1 MSEYF
6 VPAGSGEAE
15 FVEKR
20 SSFLGHV
27 RFVETEDAARDFIN
41 EMKKKHYDARHNCWC
56 YMIREGA
63 VRYSDDGEP
72 QGTAG
77 LPMLEVFKREGVEN
91 VVCVVTR
98 YFGGVLLGTG
108 GLLRAYTKSAKDAL
122 DAAGIAAVRRWVKL
136 EVGCPY
142 SLFERMKTECLSLDG
157 AVQNVDY
164 GATVLLSLL
173 LPENNAEAFSA
184 RVTELS
190 MQRAGCRRGAYAG
203 QNKMKADRRYVF
215 GSCQL
220 NFFGGTAVPPKIFS
234 RKFKINCREMRI
246 CVV

>member
-6 VPAGSGEAE
+6 IPAGAGEAE

-27 RFVETEDAARDFIN
+27 RYVETEDEAKAFVT
-41 EMKKKHYDARHNCWC
+41 EMKKKFYDARHNCWC
-56 YMIREGA
+56 YIIKDGA

-77 LPMLEVFKREGVEN
+77 IPMLEVLKREGVTN

-122 DAAGIAAVRRWVKL
+122 DAAGICVVRRWVKAEIACSYAML
-136 EVGCPY
+136 ER
-142 SLFERMKTECLSLDG
+142 LKTECTAIGGVVADIEYSADVCLK
-157 AVQNVDY
+157 
-164 GATVLLSLL
+164 LL
-173 LPENNAEAFSA
+173 LPEDKADAFSQRTA
-184 RVTELS
+184 DVTAGASELEIT
-190 MQRAGCRRGAYAG
+190 GEEF
-203 QNKMKADRRYVF
+203 KPV
-215 GSCQL
+215 
-220 NFFGGTAVPPKIFS
+220 KI
-234 RKFKINCREMRI
+234 K
-246 CVV
+246 

>member
-27 RFVETEDAARDFIN
+27 RFAGTEDAAREFIN

-56 YMIREGA
+56 YIIREGA

-77 LPMLEVFKREGVEN
+77 LPMLEVFRREGVEN

-136 EVGCPY
+136 ETVCPY
-142 SLFERMKTECLSLDG
+142 SLLERMKTECMALEG
-157 AVQNVDY
+157 AVSDVEY
-164 GATVLLSLL
+164 GADVHMSFL
-173 LPENNAEAFSA
+173 LPEAKAEAFCA

-190 MQRAGCRRGAYAG
+190 AG
-203 QNKMKADRRYVF
+203 QSSA
-215 GSCQL
+215 Q
-220 NFFGGTAVPPKIFS
+220 AVGEELMPVRVK
-234 RKFKINCREMRI
+234 
-246 CVV
+246 

>member
-27 RFVETEDAARDFIN
+27 RFAGTEDAAREFIN
-41 EMKKKHYDARHNCWC
+41 DMKKKHYDARHNCWC
-56 YMIREGA
+56 YIIRGGA

-77 LPMLEVFKREGVEN
+77 LPMLEVFRREGVEN

-122 DAAGIAAVRRWVKL
+122 DAAGIAAVRRWVKI
-136 EVGCPY
+136 ETVCPY
-142 SLFERMKTECLSLDG
+142 SLLERMKTECMALEG
-157 AVQNVDY
+157 AVSDVEY
-164 GATVLLSLL
+164 GADVRMSFL
-173 LPENNAEAFSA
+173 LPEAKAEAFCA

-190 MQRAGCRRGAYAG
+190 AG
-203 QNKMKADRRYVF
+203 QSSAKAVGEELMPVRV
-215 GSCQL
+215 
-220 NFFGGTAVPPKIFS
+220 K
-234 RKFKINCREMRI
+234 
-246 CVV
+246 

>member
-6 VPAGSGEAE
+6 IPAGAGEAE

-27 RFVETEDAARDFIN
+27 RYVETEDEAKAFVT
-41 EMKKKHYDARHNCWC
+41 EMKKKFYDARHNCWC
-56 YMIREGA
+56 YIIKDGA

-77 LPMLEVFKREGVEN
+77 IPMLEVLKREGVTN

-122 DAAGIAAVRRWVKL
+122 NAAGICVVRRWVKAEIACSYAML
-136 EVGCPY
+136 ER
-142 SLFERMKTECLSLDG
+142 LKTECTAIGGVVADIEYSADVCLK
-157 AVQNVDY
+157 
-164 GATVLLSLL
+164 LL
-173 LPENNAEAFSA
+173 LPEDKADAFSQRTA
-184 RVTELS
+184 DVTAGASELEIT
-190 MQRAGCRRGAYAG
+190 GEE
-203 QNKMKADRRYVF
+203 
-215 GSCQL
+215 
-220 NFFGGTAVPPKIFS
+220 
-234 RKFKINCREMRI
+234 FKPVRI
-246 CVV
+246 R

>member
-6 VPAGSGEAE
+6 IPAGAGEAE

-27 RFVETEDAARDFIN
+27 RYVETEDEAKAFVT
-41 EMKKKHYDARHNCWC
+41 EMKKKFYDARHNCWC
-56 YMIREGA
+56 YIIKDGA

-77 LPMLEVFKREGVEN
+77 IPMLEVLKREGVTN

-122 DAAGIAAVRRWVKL
+122 NAAGICVVRRWVKAEIACSYAML
-136 EVGCPY
+136 ER
-142 SLFERMKTECLSLDG
+142 LKTECTAIGGVVADIEYSADVCLK
-157 AVQNVDY
+157 
-164 GATVLLSLL
+164 LL
-173 LPENNAEAFSA
+173 LPEDKADAFSQRTA
-184 RVTELS
+184 DVTAGASELEIT
-190 MQRAGCRRGAYAG
+190 GAE
-203 QNKMKADRRYVF
+203 
-215 GSCQL
+215 
-220 NFFGGTAVPPKIFS
+220 
-234 RKFKINCREMRI
+234 FKPVRI
-246 CVV
+246 R

>member
-27 RFVETEDAARDFIN
+27 RFAETEDAAREFIN
-41 EMKKKHYDARHNCWC
+41 DMKKKHYDARHNCWC
-56 YMIREGA
+56 YIIREGA

-77 LPMLEVFKREGVEN
+77 LPMLEVFRREGVEN

-136 EVGCPY
+136 ETVCPY
-142 SLFERMKTECLSLDG
+142 SLLERMKTECLALDG
-157 AVQNVDY
+157 AVENIEY
-164 GATVLLSLL
+164 GADVRLTLL
-173 LPENNAEAFSA
+173 LPEEKAEEFQA

-190 MQRAGCRRGAYAG
+190 AG
-203 QNKMKADRRYVF
+203 Q
-215 GSCQL
+215 
-220 NFFGGTAVPPKIFS
+220 S
-234 RKFKINCREMRI
+234 RAQTVGEELMPVRVK
-246 CVV
+246 

>member
-6 VPAGSGEAE
+6 IPADAGEAE

-27 RFVETEDAARDFIN
+27 RYVETEDEAKAFVT
-41 EMKKKHYDARHNCWC
+41 EMKKKFYDARHNCWC
-56 YMIREGA
+56 YIIKDGA

-77 LPMLEVFKREGVEN
+77 IPMLEVLKREGVTN

-122 DAAGIAAVRRWVKL
+122 DAAGICVVRRWVKAEIACSYAML
-136 EVGCPY
+136 ER
-142 SLFERMKTECLSLDG
+142 LKTECTAIGGVVADIEYSADVCLK
-157 AVQNVDY
+157 
-164 GATVLLSLL
+164 LL
-173 LPENNAEAFSA
+173 LPEDKADAFSQRTA
-184 RVTELS
+184 DVT
-190 MQRAGCRRGAYAG
+190 AGTSA
-203 QNKMKADRRYVF
+203 
-215 GSCQL
+215 L
-220 NFFGGTAVPPKIFS
+220 KITGEE
-234 RKFKINCREMRI
+234 FKPVKIK
-246 CVV
+246 

>member
-6 VPAGSGEAE
+6 IPAGAGEAE

-27 RFVETEDAARDFIN
+27 RYVETEDEAKAFIT
-41 EMKKKHYDARHNCWC
+41 EMKKKFYDARHNCWC
-56 YMIREGA
+56 YIIKDGA

-77 LPMLEVFKREGVEN
+77 IPMLEVLKREGVTN

-122 DAAGIAAVRRWVKL
+122 DAAGICVVRRWVKAETACSYAML
-136 EVGCPY
+136 ER
-142 SLFERMKTECLSLDG
+142 LKTECTAIGGVVADIEYSADVCLK
-157 AVQNVDY
+157 
-164 GATVLLSLL
+164 LL
-173 LPENNAEAFSA
+173 LPEDKADAFSQRTA
-184 RVTELS
+184 DVT
-190 MQRAGCRRGAYAG
+190 AGTSA
-203 QNKMKADRRYVF
+203 
-215 GSCQL
+215 L
-220 NFFGGTAVPPKIFS
+220 KITGEE
-234 RKFKINCREMRI
+234 FKPVKIK
-246 CVV
+246 

>member
-6 VPAGSGEAE
+6 IPAGAGEAE

-27 RFVETEDAARDFIN
+27 RYVETEDEAKAFVT
-41 EMKKKHYDARHNCWC
+41 EMKKKFYDARHNCWC
-56 YMIREGA
+56 YIIKDGA

-77 LPMLEVFKREGVEN
+77 IPMLEVLKREGVTN

-122 DAAGIAAVRRWVKL
+122 DAAGICVVRRWVKAEIACSYAML
-136 EVGCPY
+136 ER
-142 SLFERMKTECLSLDG
+142 LKTECTAIGGVVADIEYSADVCLK
-157 AVQNVDY
+157 
-164 GATVLLSLL
+164 LL
-173 LPENNAEAFSA
+173 LPEGKADAFSQRTA
-184 RVTELS
+184 DVT
-190 MQRAGCRRGAYAG
+190 AGTSA
-203 QNKMKADRRYVF
+203 
-215 GSCQL
+215 L
-220 NFFGGTAVPPKIFS
+220 KITGEE
-234 RKFKINCREMRI
+234 FKPVKIK
-246 CVV
+246 

>member
-6 VPAGSGEAE
+6 IPAGAGEAE

-27 RFVETEDAARDFIN
+27 RYVETEDEAKAFVT
-41 EMKKKHYDARHNCWC
+41 EMKKKFYDARHNCWC
-56 YMIREGA
+56 YIIKDGA

-77 LPMLEVFKREGVEN
+77 IPMLEVLKREGVTN

-122 DAAGIAAVRRWVKL
+122 DAAGICVVRRWVKAEIACSYAML
-136 EVGCPY
+136 ER
-142 SLFERMKTECLSLDG
+142 LETECTAIGGVVADIEYSADVCLK
-157 AVQNVDY
+157 
-164 GATVLLSLL
+164 LL
-173 LPENNAEAFSA
+173 LPEDKADAFSQRTA
-184 RVTELS
+184 DVTAGASELEIT
-190 MQRAGCRRGAYAG
+190 GEE
-203 QNKMKADRRYVF
+203 
-215 GSCQL
+215 
-220 NFFGGTAVPPKIFS
+220 
-234 RKFKINCREMRI
+234 FKPVRI
-246 CVV
+246 R

>member
-27 RFVETEDAARDFIN
+27 RFAETEDAAREFIN

-56 YMIREGA
+56 YMIRDGA

-77 LPMLEVFKREGVEN
+77 LPMLEVFRREGVEN

-98 YFGGVLLGTG
+98 YFGGVMLGTG

-136 EVGCPY
+136 ETVCPY
-142 SLFERMKTECLSLDG
+142 SLLERMKTECMALEG
-157 AVQNVDY
+157 AVSDVEY
-164 GATVLLSLL
+164 GADVRMSFL
-173 LPENNAEAFSA
+173 LPEAKAEAFCA

-190 MQRAGCRRGAYAG
+190 AG
-203 QNKMKADRRYVF
+203 QSSAKAVGEELMPVRVR
-215 GSCQL
+215 
-220 NFFGGTAVPPKIFS
+220 
-234 RKFKINCREMRI
+234 
-246 CVV
+246 